1 MEGITDQAV
10 RIEDVE
16 LFFIGNLKELPVGK
30 GKYKLK
36 AECSM
41 QEFLDRFE
49 DYCKQLGK

>member
-1 MEGITDQAV
+1 MEGITDRAV

-16 LFFIGNLKELPVGK
+16 LFLIDNLKELPLGN

-36 AECSM
+36 AGCSM

-49 DYCKQLGK
+49 DYCKQLRI